1 MERVYLRW
9 KKVIDRCWRL
19 HALASWGRAVH
30 QVLGGGAMADHQV
43 RVHGMTFQCGLG
55 SCDHHVRCADAGMGE
70 GGVLEAYHIEVDPCM
85 DLLEIRRLQSMR

>member
-1 MERVYLRW
+1 
-9 KKVIDRCWRL
+9 
-19 HALASWGRAVH
+19 
-30 QVLGGGAMADHQV
+30 MADHQV